1 MSPKQASGETKSLA
15 RAVAILDCLTPDQP
29 ELGVREIARRLKMS
43 TSTVGRLL
51 TTMHS
56 LGVLRQDPVTHRY
69 RMGSKVLSWSVV
81 HTSGLGVREKAR
93 PMLEELHRITQETVN
108 LYVLDRNERVCVDCI
123 ESPMRVRVIVNVG
136 ERMPL
141 HAGSAGKAILAFGP
155 PDLVQQVIAQPLE
168 RMTSNTITNRKKL
181 LEDLDSIRKCG
192 YAVSHGERFADALGL
207 GAPIFDASGRVVAA
221 LNVAGPIMRFTDAE
235 VEKFAPQVMALANQV
250 SWALGYNGTSR
261 SK

>member
-1 MSPKQASGETKSLA
+1 MSHNMGQIDSMSPKQASGETKSLA
-15 RAVAILDCLTPDQP
+15 RADAILDCLTPAQP
-29 ELGVREIARRLKMS
+29 ELG
-43 TSTVGRLL
+43 
-51 TTMHS
+51 
-56 LGVLRQDPVTHRY
+56 D
-69 RMGSKVLSWSVV
+69 
-81 HTSGLGVREKAR
+81 
-93 PMLEELHRITQETVN
+93 
-108 LYVLDRNERVCVDCI
+108 I

-155 PDLVQQVIAQPLE
+155 PDLVQQVIALPLE
-168 RMTSNTITNRKKL
+168 RMTGNTITNRKKL
-181 LEDLDSIRKCG
+181 LEELDSIRKCG

-250 SWALGYNGTSR
+250 SWALGYSGTSR
-261 SK
+261 PK